1 MNLNLDG
8 LEMTQEQLDQID
20 KESQDI
26 LMDNEAK
33 LNDIVKCSMD
43 GYDFLKFSEKY
54 ESEHFTSTE
63 LQRKMHEYARRNNIG
78 VIKEE
83 DKLTLIMKFLD
94 GENFI
99 NQYDRMILGYVS
111 RSSSY
116 LERVRF
122 IYNSAFAINCI
133 RHNEYFSTLEKCKEN
148 NHSSI
153 VIENADLSYLE
164 VHDKS
169 NLWKLNHMYNTKLP
183 ISIKLTFD
191 DEMKEYLKS
200 IGLEYT
206 TE

>member
-1 MNLNLDG
+1 MNLNLEG
-8 LEMTQEQLDQID
+8 LEMTQEQFDKID

-26 LMDNEAK
+26 LMDNEAP
-33 LNDIVKCSMD
+33 LNNIVKCSID

-54 ESEHFTSTE
+54 EREHLTATE
-63 LQRKMHEYARRNNIG
+63 LQKKMHEYSRKNNIG
-78 VIKEE
+78 VVKEE

-99 NQYDRMILGYVS
+99 NQYDRMILGYIS
-111 RSSSY
+111 RSSTY

-122 IYNSAFAINCI
+122 VYNTTFTINCI
-133 RHNEYFSTLEKCKEN
+133 RHNEFFATLEKCKMN
-148 NHSSI
+148 NHSSM
-153 VIENADLSYLE
+153 VIENSDLSYIE
-164 VHDKS
+164 TCDKS

-200 IGLEYT
+200 IGLEYVG
-206 TE
+206 